1 MANSFKM
8 LTATIATTLYIV
20 IARGRKMHGY
30 DNDVCIAGNITY
42 KYIAI
47 ATFQ

>member
-30 DNDVCIAGNITY
+30 DNDVASYVAGNILL
-42 KYIAI
+42 
-47 ATFQ
+47 